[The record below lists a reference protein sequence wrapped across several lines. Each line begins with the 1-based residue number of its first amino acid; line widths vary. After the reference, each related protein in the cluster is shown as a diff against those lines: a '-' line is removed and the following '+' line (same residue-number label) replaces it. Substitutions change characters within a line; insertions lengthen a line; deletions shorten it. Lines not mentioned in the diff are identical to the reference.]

1 MKKPLAYKGLRLRT
15 VKVTYKGVK
24 AMGTQEYD
32 EEYTSG
38 HYCLVMFNE
47 EGDILYSQSTSAGAP
62 KYKLEEK
69 HLVEWIE
76 EKIRRGELIDDAL
89 LNGGEPQ

>member
-1 MKKPLAYKGLRLRT
+1 MIKPLAYEGLKLRT
-15 VKVTYKGVK
+15 VQVTYKGVK
-24 AMGTQEYD
+24 AIGTQEYD
-32 EEYTSG
+32 KKYPSG
-38 HYCLVMFNE
+38 HYCLVMLNE
-47 EGDILYSQSTSAGAP
+47 EGDILYSQNTSAGAP